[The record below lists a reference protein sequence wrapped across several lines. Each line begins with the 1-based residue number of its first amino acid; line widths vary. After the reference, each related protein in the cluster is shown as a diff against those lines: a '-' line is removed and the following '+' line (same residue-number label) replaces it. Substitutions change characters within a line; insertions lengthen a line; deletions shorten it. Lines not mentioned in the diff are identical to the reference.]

1 MRFFNFEKEQ
11 LKELSVTKPIEFN
24 KEFNS
29 DEIDA
34 IYETLKFP
42 SPIYFQSSFKTFPTF
57 ENARRIELTFY
68 IDEIEDLQKTIAKIH
83 DIVLGQYQIFIDFW
97 FFASSKTKG
106 LQLRRPRYIF
116 IHKFRESLIIY

>member
-1 MRFFNFEKEQ
+1 MRFFTFELEQ
-11 LKELSVTKPIEFN
+11 LKELSVTKPIDFQNEFN
-24 KEFNS
+24 G

-42 SPIYFQSSFKTFPTF
+42 SPIYFQSSFKAFPTF
-57 ENARRIELTFY
+57 KNARRIELTFY
-68 IDEIEDLQKTIAKIH
+68 IDEIKDLQKTISKIH

-116 IHKFRESLIIY
+116 IKKKRK